1 MPHIIAS
8 KLGYFWQNTIFKKII
23 LPFRENVKSPPLH
36 SDELCRWNLLRT
48 YTLHRTSLYMLSFL
62 ALFQKIQIFKFQF
75 ADFKRPL
82 HLSPIRWLCRSFFI
96 GYYSVG
102 ETIIGRPSLT
112 LGDFAEEAKHLF
124 ENDPNFG
131 SLLKNSLSFFVGDV
145 GKPLAIGSIVCILL
159 STPIAYLAGYLLALL
174 FAQRRTKTAAKKT
187 INLLAKIFFL
197 PNIAMYIDEICVES
211 LHSGGTAV
219 PLDMGRAYRTL
230 FYARLRKRR
239 TSFPNGTINWTALKS
254 RWYPISMSARDRSKI
269 GA

>member
-75 ADFKRPL
+75 ADFKRPYIC
-82 HLSPIRWLCRSFFI
+82 HQSAGYAVRSLRLLF
-96 GYYSVG
+96 GG

-112 LGDFAEEAKHLF
+112 FGDFAEEAKHLF

-159 STPIAYLAGYLLALL
+159 STPIAYLTGYLLALL
-174 FAQRRTKTAAKKT
+174 FAQRRTKTAQKKQ
-187 INLLAKIFFL
+187 
-197 PNIAMYIDEICVES
+197 
-211 LHSGGTAV
+211 
-219 PLDMGRAYRTL
+219 
-230 FYARLRKRR
+230 
-239 TSFPNGTINWTALKS
+239 
-254 RWYPISMSARDRSKI
+254 
-269 GA
+269 

>member
-23 LPFRENVKSPPLH
+23 LPFRENVKSPPYIAMSFAVGTFCGLIPCIGQAYICFLFWLFFKKFKYLNF
-36 SDELCRWNLLRT
+36 SLLISSALT
-48 YTLHRTSLYMLSFL
+48 FVTNPLVMPFVLY
-62 ALFQKIQIFKFQF
+62 
-75 ADFKRPL
+75 
-82 HLSPIRWLCRSFFI
+82 

-112 LGDFAEEAKHLF
+112 FGDFAEEAKHLF

-174 FAQRRTKTAAKKT
+174 FAQRRTKTAQKKQ
-187 INLLAKIFFL
+187 
-197 PNIAMYIDEICVES
+197 
-211 LHSGGTAV
+211 
-219 PLDMGRAYRTL
+219 
-230 FYARLRKRR
+230 
-239 TSFPNGTINWTALKS
+239 
-254 RWYPISMSARDRSKI
+254 
-269 GA
+269 